1 MLSASHSVS
10 RSQSIHEMHM
20 ISCYWFYEANCYVSS
35 RRAEPENLM
44 LYYFVTYQQQCGK
57 LFVFFLLL
65 LLQLFL
71 I

>member
-1 MLSASHSVS
+1 
-10 RSQSIHEMHM
+10 
-20 ISCYWFYEANCYVSS
+20 
-35 RRAEPENLM
+35 M